1 MMGENIMTK
10 CLEMVVDN
18 LLKRFEKKNDGGLRK
33 CSTLNSSAIIEHE
46 MNDCLRTIKDLKM
59 LKKQYAKVKA
69 KKEQAIT
76 NSAIETLKLTVVAM
90 IVSTISTLCAFS
102 SINEHIVTYSTQ
114 LKVVEIIGIFVVLVS
129 ILVYLIV
136 KCVKLSKKS
145 DNYVYN
151 LSYLEHILAD
161 RIEEYEISGK

>member
-1 MMGENIMTK
+1 MMGENVMTK

-18 LLKRFEKKNDGGLRK
+18 LLERFEKKNDGGLRK
-33 CSTLNSSAIIEHE
+33 CSTLNSSVIIENE
-46 MNDCLRTIKDLKM
+46 MKDCLRTIKDLKM
-59 LKKQYAKVKA
+59 LKKQHAKVKA

-76 NSAIETLKLTVVAM
+76 NSATETLKLTVVALV
-90 IVSTISTLCAFS
+90 VSTISTLCAVF
-102 SINEHIVTYSTQ
+102 SINEQIVTCSTQ
-114 LKVVEIIGIFVVLVS
+114 LKVVEIIGILVVLVC

-136 KCVKLSKKS
+136 KWVTFSQKS